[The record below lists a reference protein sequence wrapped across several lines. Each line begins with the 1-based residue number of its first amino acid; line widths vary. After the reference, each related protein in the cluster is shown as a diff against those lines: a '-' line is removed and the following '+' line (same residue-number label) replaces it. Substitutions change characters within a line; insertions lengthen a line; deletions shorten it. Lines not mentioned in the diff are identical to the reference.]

1 LGREEVLKR
10 RNGKVGKVGA
20 EGVEGRRE
28 KLKIKEDKD
37 KASHHPIV
45 FLSRHLY
52 ATCNNVMV

>member
-1 LGREEVLKR
+1 
-10 RNGKVGKVGA
+10 VGKVGA